1 MWNGNINTAVYEHD
15 CKMSTRHSGEDSR
28 VEAGKKQ
35 EFPSFVEPPVV
46 VPVILTVARFR
57 SHTFSVR
64 PNIIDAINKES
75 DKVAT
80 TS

>member
-1 MWNGNINTAVYEHD
+1 
-15 CKMSTRHSGEDSR
+15 MSTRHSDSR

-80 TS
+80 TG